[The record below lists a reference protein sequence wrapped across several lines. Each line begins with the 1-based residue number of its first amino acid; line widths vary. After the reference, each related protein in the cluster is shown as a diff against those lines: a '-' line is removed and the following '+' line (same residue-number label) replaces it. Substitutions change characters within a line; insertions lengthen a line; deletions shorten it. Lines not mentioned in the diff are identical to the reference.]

1 LLITVAACSGGGV
14 TSPPPTPDPSC
25 AMQQVAVTN
34 EGWVHVAEGSTITY
48 RNNPPASGPHYP
60 VWARFDAFTQVIPRG
75 YWVHNLEHGA
85 AVLLYRPDAPA
96 SVQQALRDAFAGLP
110 NDPTCGNKRA
120 LLTPDPLLDRP
131 VAVVAADVA
140 LLGQCVDPAAVR
152 QFVVAQRGHGPE
164 QVCTPGSHP

>member
-1 LLITVAACSGGGV
+1 
-14 TSPPPTPDPSC
+14 
-25 AMQQVAVTN
+25 MQQVAVPN
-34 EGWVHVAEGSTITY
+34 EGWAHVAEGSAITY

-60 VWARFDAFTQVIPRG
+60 VWARFEAFSQAIPRG

-110 NDPTCGNKRA
+110 DDPICGNKRA
-120 LLTPDPLLDRP
+120 LLTPDPSLDRP
-131 VAVVAADVA
+131 VAVVAADAA

-152 QFVVAQRGHGPE
+152 QFVVAQRGRGPE
-164 QVCTPGSHP
+164 QVCTPGTRP